1 MMDDLSGIETVIF
14 IRHAHERLQILRAV
28 LIKSRFFW
36 VISLIDWY
44 YGRKLLFPP

>member
-1 MMDDLSGIETVIF
+1 MMDDFSGIEAVIF

-36 VISLIDWY
+36 GVSLIDWY
-44 YGRKLLFPP
+44 